1 MSSYTYVHTNEPL
14 SLVLG
19 VNGQDGSYLAES
31 LISRGRR
38 VTGVGRQESSK
49 YIKESEYFSY
59 RQLDISNTEEL
70 ISFLEF

>member
-49 YIKESEYFSY
+49 YIKE
-59 RQLDISNTEEL
+59 
-70 ISFLEF
+70 